1 MLRCARLTMIVFAFL
16 DICGL
21 ASHGQSTTVASQAST
36 QLTSRDP
43 APRQIVRGRGFVNDP
58 IKIVDIL
65 YDGKPVMGSR
75 PFDAPDDWLSHVD
88 VIVKNASSKPLVAGN
103 FQLTFDGVGGE
114 RPLTHYIRFGA
125 IPGHALQMP
134 SGVTR
139 DQPIGEQSKDPIPPG
154 GTVTLSLKDFYPPLR
169 ARLLAATS
177 LSNVTE
183 CTIDYGVYWFDGG
196 LLWAPGNYSIEDPSQ
211 PGKYIPSPR
220 ENLVKVP

>member
-134 SGVTR
+134 RRHTRSAHRRAIKRSHSSRRHSNIVTQR
-139 DQPIGEQSKDPIPPG
+139 FLSSITRATFGCHIPFKCYG
-154 GTVTLSLKDFYPPLR
+154 MHYRLW
-169 ARLLAATS
+169 RLL
-177 LSNVTE
+177 V
-183 CTIDYGVYWFDGG
+183 
-196 LLWAPGNYSIEDPSQ
+196 
-211 PGKYIPSPR
+211 
-220 ENLVKVP
+220 